1 MEVYFDNAATT
12 RIDENV
18 EKEINNI
25 NHILYGNPSAMHRAG
40 YLAEEKVKEASEII
54 SNIINCDKSEII
66 WTSGGTE
73 SNNMAIKGYVSAYK
87 KTANK
92 IITTKIEHPSVYK
105 VFQSLENEGLDVVYL
120 DVDSEGHI
128 DIERLKNIVDENT
141 LLVSIMYVNNE
152 IGSVQKIDEIG
163 NIIKDKNNKCAF
175 HVDFVQGFSKYRINV
190 KKSKIDFLSISSHK
204 FYGPKG
210 VGVLYRNKNIRLNP
224 LIVGG
229 SQQNDLRAG
238 TLNVPGI
245 VGTGVAASMAYK
257 IIDAEFE
264 RLKNL
269 KDYLITKLLEINK
282 LYDIIMINSKCDD
295 GFAPHII
302 SITFK
307 GIRSEVLLH
316 ALEDRGIYVSAGSA
330 CSSHDKK
337 ISRTLNSIGLK
348 NEMAQNT
355 IRISFGK
362 YNTKEEIDFFIE
374 EISKLIPKLCISQKF
389 NKK

>member
-12 RIDENV
+12 KIDENV
-18 EKEINNI
+18 EREINNI
-25 NHILYGNPSAMHRAG
+25 NQNFYANPSAMHKAG

-54 SNIINCDKSEII
+54 ASIINCDKSEII

-73 SNNMAIKGYVSAYK
+73 SNNMAIIGYVNAYK

-92 IITTKIEHPSVYK
+92 IITTKIEHASVYK
-105 VFQSLENEGLDVVYL
+105 VFQSLENEGFDVIYL

-128 DIERLKNIVDENT
+128 DLEHLKEIVDEKT

-163 NIIKDKNNKCAF
+163 NIIKNKNIKCAF
-175 HVDFVQGFSKYRINV
+175 HVDFVQGFSKYRIDV

-210 VGVLYRNKNIRLNP
+210 VGVLYKNKNIRLNP
-224 LIVGG
+224 IIIGG

-245 VGTGVAASMAYK
+245 VGTGVAAKMAYK
-257 IIDAEFE
+257 TIDEELE

-282 LYDIIMINSKCDD
+282 LYDIIIINSSCDD
-295 GFAPHII
+295 GFALHII
-302 SITFK
+302 SVTFK

-316 ALEDRGIYVSAGSA
+316 ALEEKGIYVSAGSA
-330 CSSHDKK
+330 CSSHDKR
-337 ISRTLNSIGLK
+337 ISRTLSSIGLK
-348 NEMAQNT
+348 DEATQNT

-362 YNTKEEIDFFIE
+362 YNKKEEIDYFID
-374 EISKLIPKLCISQKF
+374 EISQLIPKLSIS
-389 NKK
+389 NKHK